1 MYPSGPDRAMSNP
14 QLDPQDLIAKAEAA
28 LAALSDQFGPWL
40 QGELTKL
47 EAARAALDP
56 DPLDVQALDALHHR
70 AHDLKGLGTTCQ
82 FASITRLAAS
92 LCRLVAAHTPGQP
105 PRLDL
110 IDAHIAAIKTV
121 LAENLGNADQDPART
136 MIAALEQAVEG
147 LGVP

>member
-1 MYPSGPDRAMSNP
+1 MSNP

-47 EAARAALDP
+47 AAARAALDL
-56 DPLDVQALDALHHR
+56 DPSDGQALEALHHR

-92 LCRLVAAHTPGQP
+92 LCRLVISHPVGQP

-110 IDAHIAAIKTV
+110 IDAHIQAIKTV
-121 LAENLGNADQDPART
+121 LSENLGKADQDPART
-136 MIAALEQAVEG
+136 MIAALEQAVGG
-147 LGVP
+147 LAPKP